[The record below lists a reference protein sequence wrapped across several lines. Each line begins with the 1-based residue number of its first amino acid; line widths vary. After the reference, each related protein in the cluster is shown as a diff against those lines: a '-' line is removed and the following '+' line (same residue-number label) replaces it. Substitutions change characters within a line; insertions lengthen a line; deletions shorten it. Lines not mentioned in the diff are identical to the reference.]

1 MICRSVCYVPAGV
14 LINAVMPNWLIT
26 VLLVMV
32 LAWLTYKTV
41 LKGMQ
46 LHQSERQTDNSSSA
60 AVSSDAASS
69 TDSDPPS
76 VSKPAAETSGG
87 NHGVDATC
95 IVHVS
100 TSLPNGRQAD
110 TTVHLMDHDE
120 RVQQQDELQM
130 NQYTLSGQDEVRGQA
145 EHQQPFHMRM
155 CVPWKMIQFA
165 ELTLLWSA
173 FLALQYGKTSYS
185 QCSWQFGL
193 LCTAQGVFS
202 LCATAGFIY
211 QSHALR
217 ASVHNPLQDPLLGD
231 KKQIVSHHD
240 WPMLVLVRCVGI
252 TLLGGTVAG
261 MLGFGG
267 GMILNPLMLEMGIH
281 PLVSSATSSVMVLFS
296 ASTATFAFA
305 AGDRLNYQYAM
316 VYGGVCAVASIFGV
330 AIISTSV
337 RRSGRGSVVVFI
349 LGMIIGAGAL
359 LQAVF
364 GGIAVV
370 EDVKSGRHLSFHSWC

>member
-1 MICRSVCYVPAGV
+1 
-14 LINAVMPNWLIT
+14 MPNWLIT
-26 VLLVMV
+26 VLLVVV

-46 LHQSERQTDNSSSA
+46 LHQSEKETDHSSSA
-60 AVSSDAASS
+60 AVDSDADVR
-69 TDSDPPS
+69 TGSDPPADW
-76 VSKPAAETSGG
+76 KAATESSEASIGT
-87 NHGVDATC
+87 DATC
-95 IVHVS
+95 VVHVS
-100 TSLPNGRQAD
+100 TSMP
-110 TTVHLMDHDE
+110 DE
-120 RVQQQDELQM
+120 SQMNNMINRMEHGGHIQEQSEHQIHGHTFPDQDEEQ
-130 NQYTLSGQDEVRGQA
+130 GQA
-145 EHQQPFHMRM
+145 AHQQPFHLRI
-155 CVPWKMIQFA
+155 CLPWKIVQFA
-165 ELTLLWSA
+165 ELTLLWSV

-185 QCSWQFGL
+185 QCSWQFGV
-193 LCTAQGVFS
+193 LCTVQGVFS

-211 QSHALR
+211 QSHALK
-217 ASVHNPLQDPLLGD
+217 AAVTSTLQDPLLGD
-231 KKQIVSHHD
+231 PKQIVSHHD

-305 AGDRLNYQYAM
+305 ASNRLNYQYAL

-337 RRSGRGSVVVFI
+337 RRSGKGSLVVFV
-349 LGMIIGAGAL
+349 LGVIIGTGAL
-359 LQAVF
+359 LQAIF

-370 EDVKSGRHLSFHSWC
+370 QDVESRRHLSFHSWC